1 MTLIITEKQPLFALG
16 QVVATP
22 GALTALVEAEQG
34 PEEFL
39 IRHVTGDWG
48 LVPEEDKQE
57 NEYALANGLRILSS
71 YTTNQGVKLWVITEY
86 DRSVTTLLLPME
98 Y

>member
-1 MTLIITEKQPLFALG
+1 MPLIITDKEPLFSLG

-22 GALTALVEAEQG
+22 GAQKALEDAEQG

-39 IRHVTGDWG
+39 VRHVTGDWG
-48 LVPEEDKQE
+48 LVSEEDKQE
-57 NEYALANGLRILSS
+57 NEYAVANGLRILSS
-71 YTTNQGVKLWVITEY
+71 YMTNQGVKLWVISEH
-86 DRSVTTLLLPME
+86 DRSVTTILTPLE